1 MAPSQRLGVDMTPNT
16 TAWRRLEVDVWLIS
30 AGTGCPAV
38 GVMMWAA
45 AHATAPEKKLI
56 KKTL

>member
-1 MAPSQRLGVDMTPNT
+1 MATSQRLGVDMTPNT

-38 GVMMWAA
+38 GVMMGAA
-45 AHATAPEKKLI
+45 AHATAPVKN
-56 KKTL
+56 